1 MKFYLKETE
10 TVGEA
15 KILITVW
22 VFNTLES
29 PPLWKVGK
37 NATEIEFNLENW
49 EILPAPPQLPMKKKF
64 LQCQ

>member
-22 VFNTLES
+22 VFNTVES

-37 NATEIEFNLENW
+37 NATEIEFNLEN
-49 EILPAPPQLPMKKKF
+49 
-64 LQCQ
+64 

>member
-22 VFNTLES
+22 VFNTIES
-29 PPLWKVGK
+29 PPLWKVGR
-37 NATEIEFNLENW
+37 NATEFEFNLEN
-49 EILPAPPQLPMKKKF
+49 
-64 LQCQ
+64 